1 MKTGNEQTNA
11 VNFLEATLPLVGFLS
26 RRVTK
31 FLGLNRNLSMF
42 KG

>member
-11 VNFLEATLPLVGFLS
+11 VNFLEATLPLVGFFS

-31 FLGLNRNLSMF
+31 YDFFREL
-42 KG
+42 